1 MAELVSTR
9 GQASCVHIWLVQVDV
24 AVGVQDGNVV
34 AQSSFVELRVLETPD
49 NVVLIMPAGLWWVEA
64 TGVILTNTDL
74 QDPEGI
80 AC

>member
-1 MAELVSTR
+1 MAKLVPTR
-9 GQASCVHIWLVQVDV
+9 WQTSCVHIRLVEIDV
-24 AVGVQDGNVV
+24 AFSVKDGNVV
-34 AQSSFVELRVLETPD
+34 AQSSRIELRVLQAPD
-49 NVVLIMPAGLWWVEA
+49 NIVLFMPAGLWGVEP